1 MRPPDIDDFP
11 LDEGEARRVL
21 LVQSV
26 EAIREHPLWSA
37 EDRRWAG
44 RAASQALGDDA
55 PRARWLAE
63 RARLAL
69 QRLAPRD
76 AALRR
81 VHDEPLWRPRW
92 PALALAAGALVGLMS
107 DALLAGPY
115 FNLLSPTFFALL
127 AWNLALYAGLAWQRL
142 RRGDASPGPLR
153 RGVARGLQRWLR
165 RVARGPLSPATHAAL
180 ADFALRWTA
189 ASRPLTAAR
198 AALLLHLAGAALA
211 LGLVAGMYARAL
223 VFDYRAGWAT
233 TLLDAGVV
241 HALLAAV
248 FAPAHMVSGLA
259 LPDTAG
265 IAALRVTPALP
276 ASASAAPWLHLMAI
290 TLGLVV
296 LLPRSI
302 LAALAA
308 RRAAALERAFPLALD
323 GAGLERLRPAGTA
336 RRALRVLPH
345 AAAPAAEAAE
355 RLARWLA
362 QALGDGVAVTIA
374 EPVPY
379 GGEEG
384 AGAAPDGPTLVL
396 CDLAATPEDEVHG
409 RLLRAVGGHAP
420 LLLDATGFVRRF
432 GSGARLGQRRAAWQA
447 LADAL
452 DVPLVVVDLE
462 RPDAADAEALRA
474 ALER

>member
-1 MRPPDIDDFP
+1 MRPPDIDDSP
-11 LDEGEARRVL
+11 LDEGDARRVL
-21 LVQSV
+21 LVRCV
-26 EAIREHPLWSA
+26 EAARESPLWTA

-81 VHDEPLWRPRW
+81 VLEQPLWRPRW
-92 PALALAAGALVGLMS
+92 PALAVGAGALVGLMS

-115 FNLLSPTFFALL
+115 FNLLSPPFYALL

-142 RRGDASPGPLR
+142 RGGAPSGPLR
-153 RGVARGLQRWLR
+153 RGVARGLERWLR
-165 RVARGPLSPATHAAL
+165 RVTRGPLSPASHGVL
-180 ADFALRWTA
+180 ADFALRWAA

-233 TLLDAGVV
+233 TLLDASVV
-241 HALLAAV
+241 HALLSAV
-248 FAPAHMVSGLA
+248 FAPAQMVSGLA
-259 LPDTAG
+259 LPDAAG
-265 IAALRVTPALP
+265 IAALRVTPATA

-290 TLGLVV
+290 TLGFVV
-296 LLPRSI
+296 LLPRMV
-302 LAALAA
+302 LAALAG
-308 RRAAALERAFPLALD
+308 RRAAVLERAFPLALD
-323 GAGLERLRPAGTA
+323 GAAFERLRPATA
-336 RRALRVLPH
+336 AGRALRVLPH
-345 AAAPAAEAAE
+345 AAAPAAETAE
-355 RLARWLA
+355 CLERWLV
-362 QALGDGVAVTIA
+362 QALGEGVAVTIA

-379 GGEEG
+379 GDEEA
-384 AGAAPDGPTLVL
+384 AGAAPAGPTLVL
-396 CDLAATPEDEVHG
+396 FDLATTPEDEVHG
-409 RLLRAVGGHAP
+409 RLLRAVGGHPP
-420 LLLDATGFVRRF
+420 LLLDETGFVRRF
-432 GSGARLGQRRAAWQA
+432 GSGDRLAQRRAAWQA

-452 DVPLVVVDLE
+452 DVPLVAVDLD
-462 RPDAADAEALRA
+462 RPAEASAEALRA